1 MHSSVRYAPDYF
13 NYYGS
18 DLSSVIKCFCEFSAE
33 QMMIISTVD
42 KDNYIVEAVNPLQ
55 HARRSNDVISIGKNI
70 IHLLPPPLGEE
81 FFINCKHCV
90 MERVPVNYQVLGG
103 HIEPQNH
110 PLCLKVLL
118 LPIMNQQGVV
128 THLLCIFLSSGEDA
142 YTQIAMFTEQEVER
156 RVLERTAE
164 LVATNLQL
172 TYLATHD
179 ALTETYNRRHLIDLA
194 NAEFKRITRYGLT
207 LCVMMLDIDYFKSIN
222 DEHGHAAGDHM
233 LNTVAQVMRSTVRDW
248 DLVGRYGGDEF
259 IIILPEAN
267 IQGAKVIAER
277 LGNTLKDKGLSVSIG
292 IATLEL
298 NDHSID
304 DLIGRADHLLM
315 DAKRNGRNRI
325 ECTSPASHRE
335 GNLMVNALMTHEFKE

>member
-1 MHSSVRYAPDYF
+1 MHSSLCFSPDCF
-13 NYYGS
+13 NYFDSFGS
-18 DLSSVIKCFCEFSAE
+18 NVCPVIKCFCEFSAE
-33 QMMIISTVD
+33 QMIIISTVD

-70 IHLLPPPLGEE
+70 IHLLPSPLGEE

-90 MERVPVNYQVLGG
+90 MERVPVNYQVPGG
-103 HIEPQNH
+103 HIEAHNH

-142 YTQIAMFTEQEVER
+142 YTQIASFTEQELES

-164 LVATNLQL
+164 LVAANSQL

-179 ALTETYNRRHLIDLA
+179 ALTETYNRRHLLDLA
-194 NAEFKRITRYGLT
+194 NAEFKRISRYGLS
-207 LCVMMLDIDYFKSIN
+207 LCVMMLDIDHFKSIN
-222 DEHGHAAGDHM
+222 DEHGHTAGDHM
-233 LNTVAQVMRSTVRDW
+233 LKTVAQVMRSSVRDW

-259 IIILPEAN
+259 IIILPEAD
-267 IQGAKVIAER
+267 IHGAKVIAER
-277 LGNTLKDKGLSVSIG
+277 LGQTLKNERLSVSIG

-298 NDHSID
+298 NDHSIA
-304 DLIGRADHLLM
+304 DLIDRADHLLM
-315 DAKRNGRNRI
+315 NAKRNGRNRI
-325 ECTSPASHRE
+325 ECTSPALTPL
-335 GNLMVNALMTHEFKE
+335 G